1 MEVGF
6 DDAESISVPVQKSGS
21 RCNEKR
27 VVVQLSIR
35 SDGPVYEG
43 CVKKVFPPHVRLRYS
58 CMSTEQVTHISL
70 S

>member
-35 SDGPVYEG
+35 SDGPVYEV
-43 CVKKVFPPHVRLRYS
+43 CVKKVIPPLPPS
-58 CMSTEQVTHISL
+58 CTLEVFMHEH
-70 S
+70 